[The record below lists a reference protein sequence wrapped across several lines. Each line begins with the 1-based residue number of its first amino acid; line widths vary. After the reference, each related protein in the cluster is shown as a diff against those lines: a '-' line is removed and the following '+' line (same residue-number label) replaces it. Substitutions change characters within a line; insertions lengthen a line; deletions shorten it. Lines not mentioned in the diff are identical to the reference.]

1 MWYLDKKWTWGKHF
15 ACVSS
20 GSRVRTESILCFD
33 SLFVGSI
40 NIWQGYLTLCMD
52 SQSIVCGES
61 IGNNII
67 KPIQKFIYEH
77 TTDLKNV

>member
-1 MWYLDKKWTWGKHF
+1 VWSWGKHF
-15 ACVSS
+15 ACLSS
-20 GSRVRTESILCFD
+20 GSVVRTGSILCFD
-33 SLFVGSI
+33 SLFVGS

-67 KPIQKFIYEH
+67 KPIQMLIYEH
-77 TTDLKNV
+77 TADSKNV